1 MSENTQ
7 FPLDPAKAAYVAQLY
22 TRHKNG
28 DGPVPANWQRFF
40 EQLDAD
46 ARALIEDLGQRPAA
60 GGNGAAAPART
71 GGNGVGAVAQAVAGD
86 SHLTAEHVRQA
97 TLDSIRA
104 LMMIRTYRV
113 RGHLEAD
120 LDPLGV
126 RPRPKHPELDP
137 RNHGFEEADMDRPV
151 FVNGA
156 LGFDTA
162 TPRQILERLRKTYSD
177 KIGVEFMHIQD
188 PDQKLWVQKRIEN
201 IDNRTDFTER
211 GKKAI
216 LERLTAA
223 ETFESF
229 LDKKYTGTK
238 RFGVDGG
245 EAMVPAL
252 EQILKRGSQMGLKEL
267 VIGMSHRGRL
277 NVLAN
282 FMGKPYRAIF
292 HEFSGG
298 ASHPEDVGGSGDVKY
313 HLGTSSDREFDG
325 NWVHLSL
332 TANPS
337 HLEAV
342 DPVCVGKVRAKQNQ
356 RGDDDH
362 TEVSCLLLH
371 GDAAFAGQGLVPET
385 LDMSE
390 LKGYATGGTVH
401 FIINNQIGFT
411 TNPIHARSGPYCTE
425 VAKIIQ
431 APVFHVNGDDPEAV
445 VHVARIATEFRQ
457 TFKKDVVIDMFCYR
471 RFGHNEADE
480 PSFTQPL
487 MYDAIKKHPRVRKV
501 YADQLVKEGVL
512 TQAEAE
518 AYVEDWNRRL
528 QEDFEAA
535 GSYQPNDAD
544 WLEGVLPGM
553 HAARTYGPRRGD
565 TEVAF
570 DDLKEVGRAL
580 THVPEGFNLNR
591 KLRRLLDQKKEMI
604 DSGRGI
610 DWSTAEALAFG
621 TLLAEGHPVRLSG
634 QDSGRGTS
642 SQRHAVLIDQ
652 KDETRY
658 EPLNHIR
665 EDQAYFEVIDSPL
678 SEVGVLGFEYGFSL
692 AEPRALTLWEAQFGD
707 FANGAQVIIDQFIAS
722 GEVKWL
728 RMSGLVMLLPHGY
741 EGQGPEHSSARI
753 ERFLQLCGEDNIQV
767 VNCTTPANY
776 FHILRR
782 QLHRDFR
789 KPLIVF
795 TPKSLL
801 RHKSCVSDLDMFGP
815 ASTFHRVL
823 HEDELPGDP
832 KDARQLVLCSGKVF
846 YDLVEERARR
856 GLTDIHILRVEQL
869 YPFPADA
876 LIKEMEPYAHC
887 ELVWCQEEPRNMGAW
902 MFLEG
907 FLEGVANEAG
917 FKKPRPRYA
926 GRRAAA
932 SPATGI
938 QSWHKAQQAQLL
950 DDALTVGRP
959 HLSRIQTR
967 KLESEGQLSRTGGTR
982 VEKPGGGS
990 AAATGAAARDKAR
1003 E

>member
-1 MSENTQ
+1 MSEQTQ
-7 FPLDPAKAAYVAQLY
+7 HPLDPAKAAHVAGLY
-22 TRHKNG
+22 TQYKADSG
-28 DGPVPANWQRFF
+28 AVPPAWRRFF
-40 EQLDAD
+40 DQLDAD
-46 ARALIEDLGQRPAA
+46 ARALIEDIGQRAGA
-60 GGNGAAAPART
+60 GGSASTAPNGS
-71 GGNGVGAVAQAVAGD
+71 GGNGVGAVAQAVAGEE
-86 SHLTAEHVRQA
+86 HLTAAHVRQA

-126 RPRPKHPELDP
+126 RKRPRHPELDP
-137 RNHGFEEADMDRPV
+137 KRHGFEDKDMDRPV

-162 TPRQILERLRKTYSD
+162 TPRQILDRLRKTYAG

-216 LERLTAA
+216 LERLTAT

-245 EAMVPAL
+245 EAIVPAL
-252 EQILKRGSQMGLKEL
+252 EQILKRGSQMGLKEMVL
-267 VIGMSHRGRL
+267 GMSHRGRL

-282 FMGKPYRAIF
+282 FMGKPFRAIF

-325 NWVHLSL
+325 NSVHLSL

-342 DPVCVGKVRAKQNQ
+342 DPVCVGKVRAKQQQ
-356 RGDDDH
+356 RGDSAHD
-362 TEVSCLLLH
+362 EVGCLLLH

-390 LKGYATGGTVH
+390 LKGYATGGTIH

-425 VAKIIQ
+425 VSKVIQ
-431 APVFHVNGDDPEAV
+431 APIFHVNGDDPEAV

-471 RFGHNEADE
+471 RFGHNEGDE
-480 PSFTQPL
+480 PAFTQPL
-487 MYDAIKKHPRVRKV
+487 MYDAIKKHPRVRQI
-501 YADQLVKEGVL
+501 YADNLVKQGVMS
-512 TQAEAE
+512 QDEAD
-518 AYVEDWNRRL
+518 AYVTNWHQRL
-528 QEDFEAA
+528 QEDFDAA
-535 GSYQPNDAD
+535 DSYQPNDAD
-544 WLEGVLPGM
+544 WLEGVWSGM
-553 HAARTYGPRRGD
+553 HAARTYGPRRGETD
-565 TEVAF
+565 VAVE
-570 DDLKEVGRAL
+570 DLQRVGQAL
-580 THVPEGFNLNR
+580 TQVPDGFNLNR
-591 KLRRLLDQKKEMI
+591 KLRRLLDQKKEMLE
-604 DSGRGI
+604 SGQGI

-621 TLLAEGHPVRLSG
+621 TLLNEGHPVRLSG
-634 QDSGRGTS
+634 QDSGRGTF

-658 EPLNHIR
+658 VPLNHIS
-665 EDQAYFEVIDSPL
+665 EDQAAFEVLDSPL
-678 SEVGVLGFEYGFSL
+678 SEVGVLGFEYGYSL

-707 FANGAQVIIDQFIAS
+707 FVNGAQIIIDQFIAS

-728 RMSGLVMLLPHGY
+728 RMCGLVMLLPHGY

-776 FHILRR
+776 FHVLRR

-789 KPLIVF
+789 KPLIIF

-801 RHKSCVSDLDMFGP
+801 RHKSCVSGLEMFGP
-815 ASTFHRVL
+815 ESTFHRVL
-823 HEDELPGDP
+823 HEDTLPGDP

-846 YDLVEERARR
+846 YDLIEERARR
-856 GLTDIHILRVEQL
+856 GVTDVHVLRLEQL

-876 LIKEMEPYAHC
+876 LIKEMEPYKHC

-907 FLEGVANEAG
+907 FLEGVADEAG
-917 FKKPRPRYA
+917 FEKPRPRYA

-938 QSWHKAQQAQLL
+938 QSWHKRQQAELL

-967 KLESEGQLSRTGGTR
+967 KMESEGRLSKAGGTR
-982 VEKPGGGS
+982 VEEPGGG
-990 AAATGAAARDKAR
+990 AHAGAAARDKAR
-1003 E
+1003 D

>member
-1 MSENTQ
+1 MSQQSQT
-7 FPLDPAKAAYVAQLY
+7 PLDSAKAAYVGRLY
-22 TRHKNG
+22 QTFQQ
-28 DGPVPANWQRFF
+28 DPQAVDANWRRFF
-40 EQLDAD
+40 QDLDSD
-46 ARALIEDLGQRPAA
+46 ARAFIEDLQKQAQDSNG
-60 GGNGAAAPART
+60 GGNGA
-71 GGNGVGAVAQAVAGD
+71 GAVAEGVAGAQ
-86 SHLTAEHVRQA
+86 HLTAKHVREA

-120 LDPLGV
+120 LDPLGI
-126 RPRPKHPELDP
+126 RPRPPHSELDP
-137 RNHGFEEADMDRPV
+137 RTHGFTGADMDRPI
-151 FVNGA
+151 FINGA

-162 TPRQILERLRKTYSD
+162 TPRQILERLRATYCG
-177 KIGVEFMHIQD
+177 KIGVEFMHIQE
-188 PDQKLWVQKRIEN
+188 PDQKAWIQKRIEN
-201 IDNRTDFTER
+201 VDNRTDFTER
-211 GKKAI
+211 GKAAI

-223 ETFESF
+223 ESFELF

-245 EAMVPAL
+245 EATIPAL
-252 EQILKRGSQMGLKEL
+252 EQILKRGSQMGLREV

-277 NVLAN
+277 NVLSN
-282 FMGKPYRAIF
+282 FMGKPFRAIF
-292 HEFSGG
+292 SEFSGG

-325 NWVHLSL
+325 NTVHLSL

-342 DPVCVGKVRAKQNQ
+342 NPVCVGKVRAKQQQ
-356 RGDDDH
+356 REDDDH
-362 TEVSCLLLH
+362 KQVVCLLLH

-385 LDMSE
+385 LDLSE
-390 LKGYATGGTVH
+390 LKGYRTGGTIH
-401 FIINNQIGFT
+401 FVVNNQIGFT

-425 VAKIIQ
+425 VAKMIQ
-431 APVFHVNGDDPEAV
+431 APIFHVNGDDPEAV
-445 VHVARIATEFRQ
+445 VHVTRIATEFRQ
-457 TFKKDVVIDMFCYR
+457 TFSKDVVIDMFCYR
-471 RFGHNEADE
+471 RYGHNEGDE
-480 PSFTQPL
+480 PAFTQPL
-487 MYDAIKKHPRVRKV
+487 MYDAIKKHPRVRKL
-501 YADQLVKEGVL
+501 YADHLVKTGSLTAEDVEG
-512 TQAEAE
+512 
-518 AYVEDWNRRL
+518 YVTRWNETL
-528 QEDFEAA
+528 QQEFEGAA
-535 GSYQPNDAD
+535 SYAPNEAD
-544 WLEGVLPGM
+544 WLEGVWSGM
-553 HAARTYGPRRGD
+553 SAPREYGPRRGETGID
-565 TEVAF
+565 ENMFKT
-570 DDLKEVGRAL
+570 VGGAL
-580 THVPEGFNLNR
+580 TRVPDDFNLNR
-591 KLRRLLDQKKEMI
+591 KIKRLLDQKKQWL
-604 DSGRGI
+604 DSGENI
-610 DWSTAEALAFG
+610 DWATAEALAFG

-634 QDSGRGTS
+634 QDSGRGTF

-652 KDETRY
+652 KDERRY
-658 EPLNHIR
+658 VPLNNI
-665 EDQAYFEVIDSPL
+665 QAGQAHFEVLDSPL
-678 SEVGVLGFEYGFSL
+678 SEVGVLGFEYGYSL

-776 FHILRR
+776 FHVLRR

-789 KPLIVF
+789 KPLVIF

-801 RHKSCVSDLDMFGP
+801 RHKRCVSHFERFGP
-815 ASTFHRVL
+815 DATFHRVL
-823 HEDELPGDP
+823 HEIPLPGDP
-832 KDARQLVLCSGKVF
+832 KDARQVVLCSGKVY
-846 YDLVEERARR
+846 YDLIEERETR
-856 GLTDIHILRVEQL
+856 GITDIHVIRMEQL

-876 LIKEMEPYAHC
+876 LIEELTPYAHC

-907 FLEGVANEAG
+907 FLEGVAQEAG
-917 FKKPRPRYA
+917 FQQPRPRYA

-938 QSWHKAQQAQLL
+938 AAWHKREQAQLL
-950 DDALTVGRP
+950 DEALTVGLP

-967 KLESEGQLSRTGGTR
+967 KLAADDKTVQAEDSSMDKR
-982 VEKPGGGS
+982 VGAG
-990 AAATGAAARDKAR
+990 AQTGADARQS